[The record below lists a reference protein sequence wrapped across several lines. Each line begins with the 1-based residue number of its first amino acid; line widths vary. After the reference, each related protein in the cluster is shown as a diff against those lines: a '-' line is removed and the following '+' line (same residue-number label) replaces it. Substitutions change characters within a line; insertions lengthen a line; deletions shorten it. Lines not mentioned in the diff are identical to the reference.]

1 MLNSKNKIRILIAD
15 EIDLDG
21 LKLLS
26 PKKFSVISKINVS
39 NPEILKNYNDCNVL
53 VIRST
58 RIIDRDFLSKCNFR
72 VIATCTKGTDH
83 IDLEYAKKR
92 NIIVLNSQTGN
103 VVSAAEHTFAL
114 LLGIVKQ
121 IKLSDKL
128 VRENKFVNNDFK
140 RIELRGKRI
149 GIIGFGKVGSR
160 VAEYAKAFGM
170 IVYAN
175 DIDSNVI
182 KNNPE
187 TDFKSL
193 NFILKNS
200 DVVTLHIPLNKSNV
214 NFISEDKL
222 KLLSENTILINT
234 SRGGVIDEDYLIGM
248 LKKRKICFAGLDV
261 FKNEPKINK
270 LLFKLENVILTN
282 HVAGK
287 TKDSHKY
294 ISNDIFMQVKKCF
307 S

>member
-15 EIDLDG
+15 EIDPDG
-21 LKLLS
+21 LKLLP

-58 RIIDRDFLSKCNFR
+58 RIIDRDFLNKCNFQ

-83 IDLEYAKKR
+83 IDLVSAKKR
-92 NIIVLNSQTGN
+92 NIVVINSQTGN

-114 LLGIVKQ
+114 LLGIAKQ
-121 IKLSDKL
+121 IKLSDKH
-128 VRENKFVNNDFK
+128 VRENKFGNNDFK
-140 RIELRGKRI
+140 RIELRGKKI
-149 GIIGFGKVGSR
+149 GIVGFGKVGSR

-193 NFILKNS
+193 NFVLKKS
-200 DVVTLHIPLNKSNV
+200 DVVTLHIPLNISNV
-214 NFISEDKL
+214 NFISGNKL
-222 KLLSENTILINT
+222 KLLSEKTILINT
-234 SRGGVIDEDYLIGM
+234 SRGGVIDEDYLIDM
-248 LKKRKICFAGLDV
+248 LKKRKIYFAGLDV
-261 FKNEPKINK
+261 YKNEPNINK
-270 LLFKLENVILTN
+270 LFFKQENVVLTN

-287 TKDSHKY
+287 TEDSLKY
-294 ISNDIFMQVKKCF
+294 ISNDIFMQVKKYF